1 MRKLILLLVVA
12 GFVYVSVA
20 QKVKTE
26 TKTTK
31 VKTEKGVQKDHVCNV
46 GCKNAKHKL
55 MHGEK
60 GHVCGAECK
69 KTK

>member
-1 MRKLILLLVVA
+1 MRKFILLLVVA

-26 TKTTK
+26 TETKSKK
-31 VKTEKGVQKDHVCNV
+31 VKTEKLTLKEHVCNA
-46 GCKNAKHKL
+46 GCKNGKHNL

-60 GHVCGAECK
+60 
-69 KTK
+69 KTCMCS